1 LNPAFIIIG
10 RILAS
15 PLVNVFQK
23 KLTNKGIYPELI
35 VMLSYLFFVVISIP
49 LFIILKPFSFSAEFW
64 WYICLLG
71 VFDIFGNMFLVKS
84 LKSIDLSVFG
94 PLNSFKP
101 VFALIFSAVLLSEMP
116 SLTGLTG
123 VIVIIF
129 GSYLLG
135 YQLNIK
141 KTPLGFAI
149 NRGLVY
155 RFLAILLTSVAAVF
169 SKKTIL
175 LSSPVI
181 TLMYWSVIGFPFSLL
196 FYLRSVR
203 KYGYSKYKLRE
214 SKWHL
219 LGLFVSF
226 LALQLLTLLTF
237 KVVFVGYSL
246 AFFQLSGLVSVFF
259 GFHFFKE
266 TNLKF
271 RILGAA
277 VMSLG
282 AIMIALFG

>member
-1 LNPAFIIIG
+1 MNPVFIIIG

-23 KLTNKGIYPELI
+23 KLTNEGIYPELI

-49 LFIILKPFSFSAEFW
+49 LFIILRPFSFSAEFW
-64 WYICLLG
+64 WYIFLLG
-71 VFDIFGNMFLVKS
+71 IFDIFGNMFLVKS
-84 LKSIDLSVFG
+84 LKSIDLSLFG

-101 VFALIFSAVLLSEMP
+101 VFALLFSVVLLSEMP
-116 SLTGLTG
+116 TLAGLAG
-123 VIVIIF
+123 VMVIII

-135 YQLNIK
+135 YQVNK
-141 KTPLGFAI
+141 KKAPSRFAI
-149 NRGLVY
+149 NRGLLY
-155 RFLAILLTSVAAVF
+155 RFLAILLTSIAAVF

-175 LSSPVI
+175 LSSPII
-181 TLMYWSVIGFPFSLL
+181 TLMYWSVIGFPFS
-196 FYLRSVR
+196 FIFFLRSVK
-203 KYGYSKYKLRE
+203 KYGPPKRKLLDH
-214 SKWHL
+214 KWHL
-219 LGLFVSF
+219 LGLFIAF

-237 KVVFVGYSL
+237 KAVFVGYSL

-266 TNLKF
+266 RNLKF
-271 RILGAA
+271 RLLGAA

-282 AIMIALFG
+282 AIMIAVFG